1 MMVSNCT
8 ENRSI
13 DKYLNEG
20 LSILA
25 RIIIRKYIKEN
36 MEKEGNKENETNCI
50 RSSICD
56 Q

>member
-1 MMVSNCT
+1 MNSICNGD
-8 ENRSI
+8 RSP
-13 DKYLNEG
+13 DVHTHEG